1 LACGTPEVRQNN
13 QEAIRR
19 LLYNTEKKSILKGG
33 KSMKARI
40 ITLTLMS
47 AFIAVVV
54 LAQGPGK
61 GPGNGPGPMFRYDS
75 SAETTINGTIEEIK
89 TLDMMC
95 QTGTHLTVKTDKG
108 NVEVALG
115 PAQFLSDQKLEL
127 KKGDQVQ
134 IIGAKANMR
143 RGDMFMARQ
152 VTSGGKTVTLRDE
165 KGMPAWQRG
174 MCRQS

>member
-1 LACGTPEVRQNN
+1 
-13 QEAIRR
+13 
-19 LLYNTEKKSILKGG
+19 
-33 KSMKARI
+33 MKARI
-40 ITLTLMS
+40 ITLTLLS

-54 LAQGPGK
+54 LAQAPGK

-75 SAETTINGTIEEIK
+75 STETTINGTVEEIK
-89 TLDMMC
+89 TLDTMSNA
-95 QTGTHLTVKTDKG
+95 GTHLTVKADKG

-134 IIGAKANMR
+134 IIGAKGNTR
-143 RGDMFMARQ
+143 HGDMFMARQ
-152 VTSGGKTVTLRDE
+152 ITSGGKTVTLRDE